1 MNANGKRLLVIN
13 PGSTSTK
20 LAVFDDNKE
29 VLCETIRHDNSE
41 IEKFDSIISQYEFR
55 ANIILKTL
63 NSHNIDPSSL
73 NCVIGRGGLLKPIQG
88 GVWKVN
94 EKMIEDLKEAK
105 MGEHASNLG
114 AIIAKNIAD
123 KNNIPA
129 FIVDPVVVDEMHD
142 IAKFS
147 GLPEIPRKSIFHAL
161 NQKAT
166 ARRAAAELGKKYEEC
181 NIIVAHMG
189 GGISVGAHKKGK
201 VIDVNNALNGDGP
214 FSPERSGDLP
224 VSSLVKMCYSGKY
237 SQAEINKMIKGKGGL
252 VAYLGTNDGRVVE
265 NRVKDGDKQAENVYH
280 AMAYQIGKEIGSLAA
295 VLKGKVDAIVLTG
308 GLVYDKNF
316 INWIIEMVEGFGKI
330 FVYPGEAEMEA
341 LRDGGLRVLYGE
353 EEPHEYN

>member
-1 MNANGKRLLVIN
+1 LSKKRVLVIN

-20 LAVFDDNKE
+20 VAVFEDKDE
-29 VLCETIRHDNSE
+29 LMSETIRHESSE
-41 IEKFDSIISQYEFR
+41 IDKFNNIVDQYEFR
-55 ANIILKTL
+55 TGIIEETMKK
-63 NSHNIDPSSL
+63 HNIDISSL
-73 NCVIGRGGLLKPIQG
+73 DCVIGRGGLLKPIQG

-94 EKMIEDLKEAK
+94 QKMIDDLHEAS

-114 AIIAKNIAD
+114 AIIAHSIAKKINVD
-123 KNNIPA
+123 S
-129 FIVDPVVVDEMHD
+129 FIVDPVVVDEMHE
-142 IAKFS
+142 IARFS
-147 GLPEIPRKSIFHAL
+147 GLPDIPRISIFHAL

-189 GGISVGAHKKGK
+189 GGVSVGAHKMGK

-224 VSSLVKMCYSGKY
+224 VSSLVKLCFSGKY
-237 SQAEINKMIKGKGGL
+237 EQKEINKMIKGKGGL
-252 VAYLGTNDGRVVE
+252 TAYLGTSDARIVE
-265 NRVKDGDKQAENVYH
+265 DRVKDGDKKAEIIYH
-280 AMAYQIGKEIGSLAA
+280 AMAYQIGKEIGSLVA

-316 INWIIEMVEGFGKI
+316 VQWIEEMIESFGRV
-330 FVYPGEAEMEA
+330 FSYPGEDEMEA
-341 LRDGGLRVLYGE
+341 LRDGGLRILAGE
-353 EEPHEYN
+353 ENPHEYN

>member
-1 MNANGKRLLVIN
+1 LGNKVLVIN

-20 LAVFDDNKE
+20 VAVFEDEQK
-29 VLCETIRHDNSE
+29 LLSETIRHENSE
-41 IEKFDSIISQYEFR
+41 IEKFDKIIDQYEFR
-55 ANIILKTL
+55 TNIIEETLKKHGIA
-63 NSHNIDPSSL
+63 SSSL

-94 EKMIEDLKEAK
+94 EKMIQDLKEAK

-114 AIIAKNIAD
+114 AIIAQNIAN

-129 FIVDPVVVDEMHD
+129 FIVDPVVVDEMHE
-142 IAKFS
+142 IARFS
-147 GLPEIPRKSIFHAL
+147 GLPEIPRISIFHAL

-166 ARRAAAELGKKYEEC
+166 ARRAAKELGKKYEDC

-189 GGISVGAHKKGK
+189 GGVSVGAHQKGK

-214 FSPERSGDLP
+214 FSPERTGDLP
-224 VSSLVKMCYSGKY
+224 VSSLVKMCYSGKFT
-237 SQAEINKMIKGKGGL
+237 QKEINKMIKGKGGL
-252 VAYLGTNDGRVVE
+252 VAYLGTSDARIVE
-265 NRVKDGDKQAENVYH
+265 DRVKANDKEAEIVYH

-308 GLVYDKNF
+308 GLVYDKIF
-316 INWIIEMVEGFGKI
+316 VNWITEMVESFGKV
-330 FVYPGEAEMEA
+330 FAYPGEDEMEA
-341 LRDGGLRVLYGE
+341 LRDGGLRVLSGE